1 MDKVVN
7 GMKKGVLDA
16 AQNEYMRYV
25 ESIESAEKFND
36 FPKLE
41 VNPFM
46 HLLGNVL
53 QKEYKTLGSING
65 VGNVEMV
72 DKKTGEIVQ
81 ARENKVFTRKEFVDS
96 DKFLKIYNSQL
107 KEMFNLSYPA
117 LKVYGY
123 FISEMQHTKDDTMI
137 YFHLQDCMDFCD
149 YNVHGMVY
157 TGLTELIKKL
167 FICKAVRH
175 PMYYIN
181 PLYAFNGSRIILYSE
196 YINNDYY
203 EARQRVIKERNDLN
217 MKGKYRDEEIESG
230 TIIEGDTGAES
241 GTINGSTIN
250 SVVKAEEE
258 VKVALNAYGKPKK
271 LPPKVKVLD
280 VDGNIKEV
288 LALNKHR
295 NGYRPVPDNPD
306 DIKPLE
312 KINVDHIEF
321 EE

>member
-1 MDKVVN
+1 MDNAVIGKRKN
-7 GMKKGVLDA
+7 VLA
-16 AQNEYMRYV
+16 VAQSEYMRYV
-25 ESIESAEKFND
+25 ESIESAEKFNE
-36 FPKLE
+36 FPKLD

-123 FISEMQHTKDDTMI
+123 FISEMQNTKDDTMI

-157 TGLTELIKKL
+157 AGLTELIKKL
-167 FICKAVRH
+167 FICKAIRH

-203 EARQRVIKERNDLN
+203 QARQKVIKERNEA
-217 MKGKYRDEEIESG
+217 MARGKYSDKEIESG
-230 TIIEGDTGAES
+230 TIIEGDISSES
-241 GTINGSTIN
+241 GTTLKDDKLI
-250 SVVKAEEE
+250 KAEEE
-258 VKVALNAYGKPKK
+258 VRVSLDSMGKPKR

-295 NGYRPVPDNPD
+295 NGYRPVPDNPE

-312 KINVDHIEF
+312 KVNVDHLSF